1 MRTFLIAFTVFFVCY
16 FSSSAQQKVELADP
30 TSKSNLQA
38 VSLGLG
44 ISHGTS
50 YNTGFVSVGFL
61 NEFGFS
67 HHTSL
72 ILGGNIINSAY
83 EIGPL
88 NTNVAYG
95 IQISISAEGRCYL
108 SNKNSLL
115 NKGWFIGLPLEIF
128 SSNFMNATPLLAP
141 SIGYRITLSKRI
153 FLETAAGMGLSLR
166 DFHTFDAVPYLRLKA
181 CYVL

>member
-1 MRTFLIAFTVFFVCY
+1 MRAFLIATAVFFMC
-16 FSSSAQQKVELADP
+16 FLHSFAQQKVEMT
-30 TSKSNLQA
+30 TSISNSNLQA
-38 VSLGLG
+38 ISLGVG

-50 YNTGFVSVGFL
+50 YNTGFVSFGFL
-61 NEFGFS
+61 NEFGLGQR
-67 HHTSL
+67 TSL
-72 ILGGNIINSAY
+72 ILGGNIINTTY

-95 IQISISAEGRCYL
+95 IQISILAEGRCYL

-141 SIGYRITLSKRI
+141 SIGYRLSLLNRML
-153 FLETAAGMGLSLR
+153 LETAAGMGLSLR
-166 DFHTFDAVPYLRLKA
+166 DFKRFDAVPYLRLKA
-181 CYVL
+181 CYAL

>member
-1 MRTFLIAFTVFFVCY
+1 MRTFLMAFTVFFVCS
-16 FSSSAQQKVELADP
+16 FSSTAQQKAELAGS
-30 TSKSNLQA
+30 TSNNNLQA
-38 VSLGLG
+38 ISLGVG

-72 ILGGNIINSAY
+72 ILGGNIINSTY

-88 NTNVAYG
+88 NTNRTYG

-108 SNKNSLL
+108 SNKNSQI

-128 SSNFMNATPLLAP
+128 SSNFMSATPLLAP
-141 SIGYRITLSKRI
+141 SIGYRLSLSNRI
-153 FLETAAGMGLSLR
+153 LLETAAGMGLSLR
-166 DFHTFDAVPYLRLKA
+166 DFQTFDAVPYLRLKA
-181 CYVL
+181 CYAL

>member
-1 MRTFLIAFTVFFVCY
+1 MKAFLIAFAVFFVCS
-16 FSSSAQQKVELADP
+16 FPSFAQQKVELTDP
-30 TSKSNLQA
+30 TSISNLQA
-38 VSLGLG
+38 LSLGVG

-50 YNTGFVSVGFL
+50 FNTGFVSIGFL
-61 NEFGFS
+61 NEFGLGQR
-67 HHTSL
+67 TSL
-72 ILGGNIINSAY
+72 ILGGNIINSTY

-128 SSNFMNATPLLAP
+128 SSNFMNVTPLLAP
-141 SIGYRITLSKRI
+141 SIGYRLSLSNRM
-153 FLETAAGMGLSLR
+153 LLDAAAGMGLSLR
-166 DFHTFDAVPYLRLKA
+166 DFQTFDAVPYLRLKA

>member
-1 MRTFLIAFTVFFVCY
+1 MRTFLIAFTVFFVCS
-16 FSSSAQQKVELADP
+16 FPSFAQQKVELADS
-30 TSKSNLQA
+30 TSNTNLQA
-38 VSLGLG
+38 ISLGVG

-61 NEFGFS
+61 NEFEFS

-83 EIGPL
+83 ENGPL
-88 NTNVAYG
+88 NTNLAYG
-95 IQISISAEGRCYL
+95 IQISILAEGRCYL

-128 SSNFMNATPLLAP
+128 SSNFMNATPLLSP
-141 SIGYRITLSKRI
+141 SIGYRLSLSNRM

-166 DFHTFDAVPYLRLKA
+166 DFKTFDAVPYLRLKA